1 MKIIIKNHKKIDFI
15 ANYMIIKI
23 EKNFKQKWSNHR
35 NSRLS
40 KKNTTK
46 NSKIILLLKKI
57 INSKKTSKLILEK
70 QQNIQNYYLY
80 LQYLPIKT

>member
-35 NSRLS
+35 NSRLL
-40 KKNTTK
+40 KKNT
-46 NSKIILLLKKI
+46 KINFRIIFLLKKI
-57 INSKKTSKLILEK
+57 TNSKKTSKSILEK

-80 LQYLPIKT
+80 LQYLPIKI